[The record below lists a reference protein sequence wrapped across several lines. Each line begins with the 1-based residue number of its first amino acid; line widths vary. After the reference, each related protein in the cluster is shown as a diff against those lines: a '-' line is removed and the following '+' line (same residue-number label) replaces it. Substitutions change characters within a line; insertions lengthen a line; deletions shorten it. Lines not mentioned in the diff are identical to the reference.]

1 MEIKLIV
8 GAKYAVSTDS
18 VCRVTY
24 MRDGQ
29 ERERMPGS
37 RGTSWLR
44 AR

>member
-24 MRDGQ
+24 MRDGK
-29 ERERMPGS
+29 ERVYTTAYAGQQS
-37 RGTSWLR
+37 RLCP
-44 AR
+44 